1 MTFRIVNPDALG
13 RPSGWNHGM
22 LAPAGGRVLFVAGQ
36 PAPERAGLV
45 EQWAGALER
54 VLEVVRAAGG
64 GPEQIGRL
72 TVYVT
77 DRQTYIA
84 SLKPLGEVHRRLMGR
99 HYPAMALLE
108 VRGLVDAKDRKST
121 RLNSSHLGISYAVFC
136 LKKKKRSGV
145 VGPACAVRV

>member
-1 MTFRIVNPDALG
+1 
-13 RPSGWNHGM
+13 M

-36 PAPERAGLV
+36 TAPERAGLV

-99 HYPAMALLE
+99 HFPAMALLE
-108 VRGLVDAKDRKST
+108 VRGLVDS
-121 RLNSSHLGISYAVFC
+121 NAV
-136 LKKKKRSGV
+136 V
-145 VGPACAVRV
+145 EIEATAVLP